1 VLLALPAVAIWV
13 AVLAFIAL
21 AILVHTARARR

>member
-1 VLLALPAVAIWV
+1 MLRVRMIWV

-21 AILVHTARARR
+21 AILVRTARARRSG